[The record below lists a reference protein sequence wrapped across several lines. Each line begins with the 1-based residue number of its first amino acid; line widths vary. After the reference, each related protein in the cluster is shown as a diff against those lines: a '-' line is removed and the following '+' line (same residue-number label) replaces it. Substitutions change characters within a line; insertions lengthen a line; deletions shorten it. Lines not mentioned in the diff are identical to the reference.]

1 MPHGASNE
9 QGFTGLRLM
18 GVDPGLIDTGYGI
31 IDILGNKIRLV
42 EAGLVRTTKGASLES
57 RLKEIYKGIAS
68 VIEEHRPSAVVVED
82 LYTNY
87 RYPRTAVLMGHARG
101 VILLA
106 ANSNGLSVTAYP
118 PARVKKALTGTGRAT
133 KIQIQRMVQVRLGL
147 DKVPEPDHIADAL
160 ALALCHYDYLT
171 HGLDLKAKDGGRRT

>member
-1 MPHGASNE
+1 
-9 QGFTGLRLM
+9 
-18 GVDPGLIDTGYGI
+18 
-31 IDILGNKIRLV
+31 
-42 EAGLVRTTKGASLES
+42 
-57 RLKEIYKGIAS
+57 
-68 VIEEHRPSAVVVED
+68 
-82 LYTNY
+82 
-87 RYPRTAVLMGHARG
+87 
-101 VILLA
+101 
-106 ANSNGLSVTAYP
+106 SVTAYP